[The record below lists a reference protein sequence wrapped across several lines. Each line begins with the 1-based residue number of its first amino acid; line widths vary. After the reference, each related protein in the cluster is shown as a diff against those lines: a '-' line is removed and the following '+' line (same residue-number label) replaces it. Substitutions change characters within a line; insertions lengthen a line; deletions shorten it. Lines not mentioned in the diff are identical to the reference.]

1 MSRNSNRGFRWL
13 FFAIIAFYFSTIAL
27 SSADDKTAS
36 GPLDG
41 MIFVGKIGPKGN
53 PDLDDELH
61 FRDGKFWSDAC
72 TKCGF
77 KPGEYWVRNVGNRIQ
92 FRGELTGDRGTFV
105 YKGEIVDNNAK
116 VSIGWTKSRWYWK
129 IDREL
134 EFSGKLQT
142 TTAAATVKNAL
153 LTASTAVPEN
163 NPLCR
168 R

>member
-1 MSRNSNRGFRWL
+1 MYRDPNLRWVIVGV
-13 FFAIIAFYFSTIAL
+13 FAFCFSFL
-27 SSADDKTAS
+27 SFTVVKADTAS

-77 KPGEYWVRNVGNRIQ
+77 KPGEYWVRNLGDRIQ
-92 FRGELTGDRGTFV
+92 FRGELVGDRGTFV
-105 YKGEIVDNNAK
+105 YKGEVYDNQAK

-129 IDREL
+129 IDSEL
-134 EFSGKLQT
+134 EFAGTLQ
-142 TTAAATVKNAL
+142 ATMVSQTLDKAI
-153 LTASTAVPEN
+153 LTASSAKTEK